1 MKYCLSILSV
11 LGVLLTHAQINVS
24 GLHNSESD
32 LENSFYNA
40 SMIGQEYRTMKISLL
55 PLYFHI
61 GNNFTSA
68 ADIYDYYRDLDK
80 GLDANSMSSINR
92 IMKGL
97 KNKNQ
102 IYAGLDL
109 TLVNI
114 GFNLKVKKKKFLELN
129 FAAREHLQAG
139 MVFNKELLYL
149 MYKGNAYYEDQT
161 IDILPKVNVLQ
172 CGDFSVAAAKE
183 FSLKLPFLKNLLSV
197 KPGIRLRYLVG
208 TANLNM
214 QNSSLSIYTAPEG
227 RYIEATL
234 NGDVKACGFDPD
246 QYKSVDGALF
256 KGNGQGFGVDLGV
269 TVKMLDKLE
278 VGLALF
284 DNGSITF
291 KDNAYQITSN
301 ETVRWEGYDFNQPI
315 DTLFEQSDLLELDSA
330 KTSYAVPIGSK
341 LMLSG
346 RYGLGKEKK
355 IGKSQS
361 YYAHTISFL
370 YIQGF
375 RNYLNTTTSP
385 LVSLGYSY
393 QYRHAFNFGI
403 NAGVGGLTRS
413 FLGAHMHLG
422 LGPVKFGFATN
433 SLGAIVNRYASK
445 GMDLQIYTALSF

>member
-1 MKYCLSILSV
+1 MKYILTILS
-11 LGVLLTHAQINVS
+11 LFCILLTQAQINVS

-32 LENSFYNA
+32 LENSFYNPA
-40 SMIGQEYRTMKISLL
+40 FIGNEYRTVKISIL

-80 GLDANSMSSINR
+80 GLDANSMSSINS
-92 IMKGL
+92 IMRGL
-97 KNKNQ
+97 KKNNQ
-102 IYAGLDL
+102 VYAGLDL
-109 TLVNI
+109 TLLNV
-114 GFNLKVKKKKFLELN
+114 GFNLKIKKKKFLELN

-139 MVFNKELLYL
+139 IVFNKELLYL
-149 MYKGNAYYEDQT
+149 LYKGNAYYEDET
-161 IDILPKVNVLQ
+161 IDVLPKVNVLQ
-172 CGDFSVAAAKE
+172 YGDFSVAAAKE

-197 KPGIRLRYLVG
+197 KPAIRLRYLVG

-234 NGDVKACGFDPD
+234 NGDIKACGFDLN
-246 QYKSVDGALF
+246 QYNSVDGAFL
-256 KGNGQGFGVDLGV
+256 KGNGQGFGIDLGV
-269 TVKMLDKLE
+269 NVKLLEKLD
-278 VGLALF
+278 VGLSLF

-301 ETVRWEGYDFNQPI
+301 KTVRWEGYDFNQPI

-330 KTSYAVPIGSK
+330 QTSYAVPIGSK

-355 IGKSQS
+355 IGKSQT
-361 YYAHTISFL
+361 YYSHTVSFL

-385 LVSLGYSY
+385 LISLGYNY

-413 FLGAHMHLG
+413 FLGAHMHVG
-422 LGPVKFGFATN
+422 LGPVKFGIATN

-445 GMDLQIYTALSF
+445 GLDLQIYSALSF